1 MTCSKDSRVLF
12 WSILG
17 SKHEVKLKATVDMKK
32 EQVVYNII
40 IFHLKVDMI
49 FSQNWI
55 HTWGGRFN
63 KTDTLLLVAGVLD
76 QVTSPPIFKL
86 PICMYIIRLPGW
98 SLCWTQATTQ
108 YSGLSRTARTMLWEL
123 GCREVQMLIKMMK
136 LGSRV
141 KHLCFFF
148 LFQTQLLDFR
158 RYDRLRL

>member
-12 WSILG
+12 WGILG
-17 SKHEVKLKATVDMKK
+17 SKHEVQLKATVDMKK

-76 QVTSPPIFKL
+76 QVTSPPILKL
-86 PICMYIIRLPGW
+86 PI
-98 SLCWTQATTQ
+98 SLWVLIGSLFIFQGPYFHYFGFIHAKNVNPVSYLQALVSVCT
-108 YSGLSRTARTMLWEL
+108 L
-123 GCREVQMLIKMMK
+123 GK
-136 LGSRV
+136 
-141 KHLCFFF
+141 F
-148 LFQTQLLDFR
+148 
-158 RYDRLRL
+158 

>member
-12 WSILG
+12 WGILG
-17 SKHEVKLKATVDMKK
+17 SKHEVQLKATVDMKK

-76 QVTSPPIFKL
+76 QVTSPPISSSCQYLFHKSVQVANMYFMNLFNL
-86 PICMYIIRLPGW
+86 PICISSDCRDG
-98 SLCWTQATTQ
+98 LCVGHKQLHNT
-108 YSGLSRTARTMLWEL
+108 LV
-123 GCREVQMLIKMMK
+123 CREQSVRCYGS
-136 LGSRV
+136 LGAEKS
-141 KHLCFFF
+141 KC
-148 LFQTQLLDFR
+148 
-158 RYDRLRL
+158 